1 MTYTRK
7 PRSYE
12 RGLDS
17 RGGCPYVVLAG
28 SNKNPHPSAKNAL
41 GWGTRPET
49 DEKKRKPQGPQGF
62 TGEIGDLI
70 RVSLGKGE
78 AATATI

>member
-28 SNKNPHPSAKNAL
+28 SNRNPHPSAKNGL
-41 GWGTRPET
+41 GWGTRAVGSIVRFGKFFNV
-49 DEKKRKPQGPQGF
+49 EKV
-62 TGEIGDLI
+62 I
-70 RVSLGKGE
+70 
-78 AATATI
+78 